1 MTKDQIGARHVA
13 RQRGLLPPSNGQR
26 ILTDGTIIDWTRI
39 DRERG
44 EGVVVGTTKDGGH
57 FRISVPLALVGI

>member
-1 MTKDQIGARHVA
+1 MAKDQIGARHVA
-13 RQRGLLPPSNGQR
+13 RQRGLLPPSDGQR
-26 ILTDGTIIDWTRI
+26 RLTDGTTINWTRI
-39 DRERG
+39 DHDRG